1 MPRLEAWIHKHDDIF
16 TYIPL
21 VAGAIAYVRYKL
33 PVSSIAL
40 MNRVM
45 KEQSVLIMP
54 GEFFGMGKYL
64 RLGYGYDLDYTLR
77 GLGRVDEVLNALKK
91 RGRQPRTQAVQSGAA

>member
-1 MPRLEAWIHKHDDIF
+1 
-16 TYIPL
+16 
-21 VAGAIAYVRYKL
+21 
-33 PVSSIAL
+33 

-54 GEFFGMGKYL
+54 GDFFGMGKYL

-77 GLGRVDEVLNALKK
+77 GLARVDEVLNALKTK
-91 RGRQPRTQAVQSGAA
+91 ARPRMEAVRSGAA

>member
-1 MPRLEAWIHKHDDIF
+1 
-16 TYIPL
+16 
-21 VAGAIAYVRYKL
+21 
-33 PVSSIAL
+33 

-45 KEQSVLIMP
+45 TEQSVLIMP

-77 GLGRVDEVLNALKK
+77 GLARVDEVLNALKRRK
-91 RGRQPRTQAVQSGAA
+91 RARTSPPRTEAMRSGAA

>member
-1 MPRLEAWIHKHDDIF
+1 
-16 TYIPL
+16 
-21 VAGAIAYVRYKL
+21 
-33 PVSSIAL
+33 

-54 GEFFGMGKYL
+54 GDFFGMGKYL

-77 GLGRVDEVLNALKK
+77 GLARVEEVLNALKPK
-91 RGRQPRTQAVQSGAA
+91 TRQQVQAVQSGAA

>member
-1 MPRLEAWIHKHDDIF
+1 
-16 TYIPL
+16 
-21 VAGAIAYVRYKL
+21 
-33 PVSSIAL
+33 

-54 GEFFGMGKYL
+54 GEFFAMGKYL

-77 GLGRVDEVLNALKK
+77 GLARVDEVLNVLKTGK
-91 RGRQPRTQAVQSGAA
+91 RARTSQPRTEAVRSGAA